1 MLWKHKL
8 HVAVATLI
16 LTGGAY
22 AFIARMPDVY
32 RADAVVIVDSQKIPE
47 KFVASTVQVGLQ
59 DSLNAITQQVLNSS
73 QLMAIIDSLGL
84 YREERKT
91 KSREEILALMKNDLV
106 VNLERGL
113 SGSRT
118 GAFRITFDGP
128 DRVVVAQV
136 VNRVT
141 ELFIREN
148 FKNREERA
156 AGTSEFLE
164 AQLKQ
169 AKKSLDEQEA
179 SLSQFKIRVTG
190 ELPQQEGALMGALS
204 RLQAEMQANE
214 EAIHRAEQNK
224 LLLENTLQ
232 NAEIALNATTQSLVQ
247 YQQPRPA
254 QSNRSEVPLEPV
266 KPETRHRPSDDIRAR
281 LDAARLRYFDDYPE
295 VKNLKRELD
304 LALATEARA
313 DAAEAQRAARTPLPT
328 RTAPKETP
336 AVETPAIS
344 AATIETL
351 NRERER
357 IATTKTQIELLD
369 TEITTRNADRG
380 RI

>member
-1 MLWKHKL
+1 
-8 HVAVATLI
+8 
-16 LTGGAY
+16 
-22 AFIARMPDVY
+22 
-32 RADAVVIVDSQKIPE
+32 
-47 KFVASTVQVGLQ
+47 
-59 DSLNAITQQVLNSS
+59 
-73 QLMAIIDSLGL
+73 
-84 YREERKT
+84 
-91 KSREEILALMKNDLV
+91 
-106 VNLERGL
+106 
-113 SGSRT
+113 
-118 GAFRITFDGP
+118 
-128 DRVVVAQV
+128 
-136 VNRVT
+136 
-141 ELFIREN
+141 
-148 FKNREERA
+148 
-156 AGTSEFLE
+156 
-164 AQLKQ
+164 
-169 AKKSLDEQEA
+169 
-179 SLSQFKIRVTG
+179 
-190 ELPQQEGALMGALS
+190 MGALS

-380 RI
+380 RIEKSIASYQARVEKLPLREQQMSALTRDYETSKANYRSLLEKKSQAEMASQMEREEQSERFTIADPAHEPTNPVKPHRWLLSLAAALGALILSLGIALAFELRKDVILGEWELPTGVPVLGRVACMDAPRPTEVGSRVPLAGPAVGMILFALGCASAIVGGWPGRGV